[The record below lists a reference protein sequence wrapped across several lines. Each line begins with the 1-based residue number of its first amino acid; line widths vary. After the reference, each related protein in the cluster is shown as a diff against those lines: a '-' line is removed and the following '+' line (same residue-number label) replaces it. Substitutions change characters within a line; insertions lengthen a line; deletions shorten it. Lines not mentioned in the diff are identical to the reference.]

1 MSKSII
7 AASAAVVLGLVG
19 RGAWAD
25 PKDKDDEVDSIDKT
39 SKAPQMV
46 ESRVFFEFDSA
57 ELGPQAVAELDKA
70 AQSIK
75 GSTTGVILIE
85 GHTDEVGD
93 PGYNKQLAE
102 RRAQAAKTYLVDQ
115 GVPEARIKV
124 VAYGEGL
131 PMIDKHGKERVNRRI
146 VLFALDKPD
155 VQTKTEVVK
164 VPVQVPAKPIKET
177 VFVDRVRTVRPE
189 PIGIQVMAGG
199 GLMNQLDGE
208 TSDVTEVGGLW
219 EARVAFFNRSVVGFE
234 AAYIGSV
241 QTVNALG
248 LDDNAQLL
256 GNGAELNLRI
266 NLIPG
271 SPVRPYLFGGVGWTH
286 YDFTNTG
293 TANAAVEDNDEV
305 IHIPAGVGL
314 GIGLFRGMTLD
325 LRGTARAAF
334 EEQTFEPMEPDDD
347 EMGLENWSASAQVGF
362 EF

>member
-7 AASAAVVLGLVG
+7 AATAVVVLAVVSP
-19 RGAWAD
+19 GAWAD
-25 PKDKDDEVDSIDKT
+25 PEDKDKEGEVESIDNT
-39 SKAPQMV
+39 TKAPHMV

-75 GSTTGVILIE
+75 GSATGVILIE

-93 PGYNKQLAE
+93 PDYNKQLAE

-131 PMIDKHGKERVNRRI
+131 PVMDTPRKERINRRI

-155 VQTKTEVVK
+155 VQTKTEVV
-164 VPVQVPAKPIKET
+164 QVPAAPIKEK
-177 VFVDRVRTVRPE
+177 VYVDRVRTVRPK
-189 PIGIQVMAGG
+189 PVGIQVMAGG
-199 GLMNQLDGE
+199 GLTNHLDDE
-208 TSDVTEVGGLW
+208 TGDVTEIGGLW
-219 EARVAFFNRSVVGFE
+219 EARVAFLNRSVIGFE
-234 AAYIGSV
+234 AAYVGTV

-266 NLIPG
+266 NLLPG
-271 SPVRPYLFGGVGWTH
+271 APVRPYLFGGVGWTH

-293 TANAAVEDNDEV
+293 TANAAVEDDDEV
-305 IHIPAGVGL
+305 LHIPAGVGL
-314 GIGLFRGMTLD
+314 GVHLFRGMTLD